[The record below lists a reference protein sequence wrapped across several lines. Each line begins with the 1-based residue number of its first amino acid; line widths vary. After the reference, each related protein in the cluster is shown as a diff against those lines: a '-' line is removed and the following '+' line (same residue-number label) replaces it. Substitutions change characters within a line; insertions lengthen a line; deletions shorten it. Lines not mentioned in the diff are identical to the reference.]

1 MSAIEN
7 STQEMRGHSRVEV
20 SEVIR
25 VVDRQT
31 DMELGRLVNISEEGF
46 MLLGSDPVAENTILQ
61 LSLEFDSGE
70 NQTAPILIGVECLW
84 CHSSSDQKQYWAG
97 FYIIDI
103 SDEDL
108 KRVRHLTG

>member
-7 STQEMRGHSRVEV
+7 SIQEMRSHSRVEV

-25 VVDRQT
+25 AVDRQT
-31 DMELGRLVNISEEGF
+31 GTDLGRLVNISEEGF
-46 MLLGSDPVAENTILQ
+46 MLLGSQPVSEDSILQ
-61 LSLEFDSGE
+61 LSLEFESGP
-70 NQTAPILIGVECLW
+70 NAASPILIGVESLW

-108 KRVRHLTG
+108 ERVRHLTG

>member
-1 MSAIEN
+1 MSVIEN

-31 DMELGRLVNISEEGF
+31 DMDLGRLVNISEEGF
-46 MLLGSDPVAENTILQ
+46 MLLGSQAVSANHILQ
-61 LSLEFDSGE
+61 LSLEFESGE
-70 NQTAPILIGVECLW
+70 NNTSPILIGVESLW
-84 CHSSSDQKQYWAG
+84 CHSSNDQTQYWTG

-103 SDEDL
+103 SDSDL
-108 KRVRHLTG
+108 ERVRHLAG

>member
-7 STQEMRGHSRVEV
+7 STQEMRSHNRAEV

-25 VVDRQT
+25 VLDRQT
-31 DMELGRLVNISEEGF
+31 GTDLGRLVNISDEGF
-46 MLLGSDPVAENTILQ
+46 MLLGSQPVATDNIFQ
-61 LSLEFDSGE
+61 LSLEFESATDNTS
-70 NQTAPILIGVECLW
+70 PILIGVESLW
-84 CHSSSDQKQYWAG
+84 CHSSNDQTQYWTG

-108 KRVRHLTG
+108 ERVRHLTG

>member
-7 STQEMRGHSRVEV
+7 SIQEMRNHSRVEV

-31 DMELGRLVNISEEGF
+31 GTDLGRLVNIRDS
-46 MLLGSDPVAENTILQ
+46 ILQ
-61 LSLEFDSGE
+61 LSLEFESGP
-70 NQTAPILIGVECLW
+70 NAASPILIGVENLW

-108 KRVRHLTG
+108 ERIRHLTG

>member
-1 MSAIEN
+1 MSANEN
-7 STQEMRGHSRVEV
+7 SIQEMRGHSRVEV

-31 DMELGRLVNISEEGF
+31 GSDLGRLVNISEEGF
-46 MLLGSDPVAENTILQ
+46 MLLGSQRVSADNILQ
-61 LSLEFDSGE
+61 LSLEFESGK
-70 NQTAPILIGVECLW
+70 NNTPPILIGVECLW
-84 CHSSSDQKQYWAG
+84 CHSSNDQTQYWAG

-108 KRVRHLTG
+108 ERVRHLTG

>member
-7 STQEMRGHSRVEV
+7 SSQEMRGHSRVEV

-31 DMELGRLVNISEEGF
+31 GMDLGRLVNISEEGF
-46 MLLGSDPVAENTILQ
+46 MLLGSQPVSADSILQ
-61 LSLEFDSGE
+61 LSLEFESGE
-70 NQTAPILIGVECLW
+70 NNASPILIGVESLW
-84 CHSSSDQKQYWAG
+84 CHASNDQTQHWSG

-108 KRVRHLTG
+108 ERVRHLTG

>member
-1 MSAIEN
+1 MNTFEN
-7 STQEMRGHSRVEV
+7 SAYENRGHKRVEV

-25 VVDRQT
+25 VIDRQT
-31 DMELGRLVNISEEGF
+31 GANMGQLVNISEEGF
-46 MLLGSDPVAENTILQ
+46 MLLGSQPVAENNILQ
-61 LSLEFDSGE
+61 LSLEFESGE
-70 NQTAPILIGVECLW
+70 NQASPILIGVESLW

-108 KRVRHLTG
+108 ERVKHLTG

>member
-7 STQEMRGHSRVEV
+7 SIQEMRSHSRVEV

-31 DMELGRLVNISEEGF
+31 GTDLGRLVNISEEGF
-46 MLLGSDPVAENTILQ
+46 MLLGSQPLSEDSILQ
-61 LSLEFDSGE
+61 LSLEFESGP
-70 NQTAPILIGVECLW
+70 NAASPILIGVESLW

-108 KRVRHLTG
+108 ERVKHLTG

>member
-1 MSAIEN
+1 MSATEN

-25 VVDRQT
+25 VINRQT
-31 DMELGRLVNISEEGF
+31 GMELGRLVNISDEGF
-46 MLLGSDPVAENTILQ
+46 MLLGSQPVSEDNILQ
-61 LSLEFDSGE
+61 LSLEFESGE
-70 NQTAPILIGVECLW
+70 NNTSPIQIGVESLW
-84 CHSSSDQKQYWAG
+84 CHSSNDQTQYWSG

-108 KRVRHLTG
+108 ERVRHLTG

>member
-1 MSAIEN
+1 MSAFEN
-7 STQEMRGHSRVEV
+7 SASENRCHKRVEV

-25 VVDRQT
+25 VIDRQT
-31 DMELGRLVNISEEGF
+31 GTNMGQLVNISEEGF
-46 MLLGSDPVAENTILQ
+46 MLLGSQPVAENNILQ
-61 LSLEFDSGE
+61 LSLEFESGE
-70 NQTAPILIGVECLW
+70 NQASPILIGVESLW

-108 KRVRHLTG
+108 ERVKHLTG

>member
-1 MSAIEN
+1 MSVIEN

-31 DMELGRLVNISEEGF
+31 DMDLGRLVNISEEGF
-46 MLLGSDPVAENTILQ
+46 MLLGSQPVSENSVLQ
-61 LSLEFDSGE
+61 LSLEFESGE
-70 NQTAPILIGVECLW
+70 NKTSPILIGVESLW
-84 CHSSSDQKQYWAG
+84 CHSSNDQTQYWAG

-108 KRVRHLTG
+108 ERVRHLTG

>member
-7 STQEMRGHSRVEV
+7 SPQEMRGHSRVDV

-31 DMELGRLVNISEEGF
+31 GMDLGRLVNISDEGF
-46 MLLGSDPVAENTILQ
+46 MLLGSQPVSEDSILQ
-61 LSLEFDSGE
+61 LSLEFESGR
-70 NQTAPILIGVECLW
+70 NNANPILIGVESLW
-84 CHSSSDQKQYWAG
+84 CHASNDQTQYWSG

-108 KRVRHLTG
+108 ERVRHLTG

>member
-7 STQEMRGHSRVEV
+7 SIQEMRNHSRVEI

-31 DMELGRLVNISEEGF
+31 GTDLGRLVNISEEGF
-46 MLLGSDPVAENTILQ
+46 MLLGSQPVSEDNILQ
-61 LSLEFDSGE
+61 LSLEFESGSDM
-70 NQTAPILIGVECLW
+70 TPPILIGVECLW
-84 CHSSSDQKQYWAG
+84 CHSSNDQTQYWAG

-108 KRVRHLTG
+108 ERVRHLTG

>member
-1 MSAIEN
+1 MKAFEN
-7 STQEMRGHSRVEV
+7 SAYENRSHKRVEV
-20 SEVIR
+20 SEVIH
-25 VVDRQT
+25 VIDRQT
-31 DMELGRLVNISEEGF
+31 GAKLGRLVNISEEGF
-46 MLLGSDPVAENTILQ
+46 MLLGSQPVAENNILQ

-70 NQTAPILIGVECLW
+70 NQAAPILIGVECLW
-84 CHSSSDQKQYWAG
+84 CHSSDDRKQYWAG